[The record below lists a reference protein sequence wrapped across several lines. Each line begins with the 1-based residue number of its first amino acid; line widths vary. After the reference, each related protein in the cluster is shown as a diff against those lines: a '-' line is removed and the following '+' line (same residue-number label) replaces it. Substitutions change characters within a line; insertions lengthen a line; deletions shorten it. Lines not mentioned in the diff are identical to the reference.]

1 MTHHKKRRIKL
12 RSLYLWHRYAGV
24 TAALFVILLAG
35 TGLLLN
41 HTDDLRLDQRHV
53 QNDWLLDHY
62 GIRAPAEVPAFLAG
76 GHWASQWGE
85 RLFLDGRDLGTTN
98 RRLLG
103 GVSYGGMIVLALEG
117 EIRLLTPE
125 GETVER
131 LGGADGVPAGLS
143 AIGITD
149 EGKLAVT
156 AAHGIY
162 TTDEDLLIWQDDP
175 DAITVWSHPSPLP
188 ADRYRR
194 LLRLYRGK
202 GLSLERVV
210 LDVHS
215 GRIAGAAGVI
225 VMDVAAGL
233 LLFLASS
240 GVWIWL
246 RNRTRR
252 KQRARRKH

>member
-1 MTHHKKRRIKL
+1 MTHHKKRRIRL
-12 RSLYLWHRYAGV
+12 RSLYQWHRYLGI
-24 TAALFVILLAG
+24 TAALFVIILSM

-41 HTDDLRLDQRHV
+41 HTTQLQLDARYV

-62 GIRAPAEVPAFLAG
+62 GIRAPAGVPAFLAG

-85 RLFLDGRDLGTTN
+85 RLFLDERDLGTTTQ
-98 RRLLG
+98 RLIG
-103 GVSYGGMIVLALEG
+103 SVAYGGMILLALDG
-117 EIRLLTPE
+117 EVWLLTPD
-125 GETVER
+125 GEVVER

-149 EGKLAVT
+149 DGKLAVT

-162 TTDEDLLIWQDDP
+162 TADEDLVIWQDDP
-175 DAITVWSHPSPLP
+175 DAITVWSHPRPLP
-188 ADRYRR
+188 APRHQR

-202 GLSLERVV
+202 GLSLERVL

-215 GRIAGAAGVI
+215 GRIGGTAGVV

-246 RNRTRR
+246 RNRSRR
-252 KQRARRKH
+252 KQRGRRHP